1 MGRVTPWPI
10 YFENL
15 NDYQLNIDFFQSF
28 FWVFKGEF
36 FLFCTEWFS
45 GHGVKKK
52 FRGQDQ
58 SCENSQLFFSS
69 NENLPNS
76 YHQILV
82 LLVSM
87 NGLTAVNMHK
97 IDFDEI
103 NFETKVQSF
112 VYMSMNIS

>member
-1 MGRVTPWPI
+1 MKI
-10 YFENL
+10 HNF
-15 NDYQLNIDFFQSF
+15 
-28 FWVFKGEF
+28 
-36 FLFCTEWFS
+36 
-45 GHGVKKK
+45 
-52 FRGQDQ
+52 
-58 SCENSQLFFSS
+58 FFSS